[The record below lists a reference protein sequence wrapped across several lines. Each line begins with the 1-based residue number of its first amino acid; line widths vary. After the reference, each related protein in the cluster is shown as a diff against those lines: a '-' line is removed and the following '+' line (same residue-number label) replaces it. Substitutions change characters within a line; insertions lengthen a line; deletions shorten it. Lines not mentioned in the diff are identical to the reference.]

1 MKEDIR
7 KLGGS
12 DLEKLLA
19 SLGEPPWRVGEIRR
33 WLYCKG
39 ALSFAAMTSLPGS
52 LREALAGKY
61 RISLPEVAEEARS
74 EDGTVKYLLRF
85 DDGAGAETVLMP
97 ERGGFTQCLSSQ
109 SGCALACSFCHTGRM
124 GLERSLTGPEIA
136 GQWLTARR
144 ILGLDDRIGRLVYM
158 GMGEPL
164 LNSGALLDS
173 LEIFT
178 SPWGADLS
186 PARIT
191 VSTAGVVPG
200 IDLLG
205 REFPSVNLAVS
216 LNAPDD
222 ALRSRLMP
230 INRRYPLDDLMA
242 ALRRYPVGRRR
253 ITVEYVLLG
262 GTNDSPEQARALAKL
277 LRGLRC
283 KVNIIP
289 FNPHSGLPHAPPS
302 EESISRFREILH
314 RAGFVAPVRRS
325 KGGDIAA
332 ACGQLGGRPGKS
344 GGSIR

>member
-7 KLGGS
+7 EIGRS
-12 DLEKLLA
+12 DLEKLMA
-19 SLGEPPWRVGEIRR
+19 SLGEPPWRAVEILR
-33 WLYCKG
+33 WLYQKG
-39 ALSFAAMTSLPGS
+39 ALSFDAMTSLPKM
-52 LREALAGKY
+52 LRAALAGKY
-61 RISLPEVAEEARS
+61 RISLPAIVDEARS
-74 EDGTVKYLLRF
+74 RDGTVKYLLRF
-85 DDGAGAETVLMP
+85 EDGAGAETVLMP
-97 ERGGFTQCLSSQ
+97 ERGSFTQCLSSQ

-124 GLERSLTGPEIA
+124 GLERGLRGAEIA
-136 GQWLTARR
+136 CQWLTARR
-144 ILGLDDRIGRLVYM
+144 SLGPGGRIGRLVYM

-164 LNSGALLDS
+164 LNCDALLES

-191 VSTAGVVPG
+191 VSTAGVIPG

-222 ALRSRLMP
+222 SLRSRLMP
-230 INRRYPLDDLMA
+230 INRRYPLDELTA

-253 ITVEYVLLG
+253 ITIEYVLLG
-262 GTNDSPEQARALAKL
+262 GTNDSPEQARALARL

-283 KVNIIP
+283 KVNLIP
-289 FNPHSGLPHAPPS
+289 FNPHSGLPYSPPT
-302 EESISRFREILH
+302 EEGISRFREILH
-314 RAGFVAPVRRS
+314 RAGYVAPVRRS

-332 ACGQLGGRPGKS
+332 ACGQLGGRGRPAGR
-344 GGSIR
+344 IR